1 MRYIFILL
9 KLISL
14 VISCNDKIIKNSN
27 TLTNISQIIS
37 KGELQYDY
45 VVRNIN
51 QEKWIQFIAYNPNYY
66 ARITLV
72 NTTNIRFRVSTE
84 YISYK
89 TLGVLTSPSDIEDS
103 LLGSKTFKEVSCEV
117 DCHGSCNSIIYINA
131 KSNTKFIFVK
141 FNVPESGT
149 YMILEAL
156 SYTPNHA
163 VYAVYIL
170 IPIVIIVIL
179 VIIFLVWK
187 WRKNK
192 YKNRTD
198 LNNDTTTPIIL
209 TQ

>member
-1 MRYIFILL
+1 MKYIFILL

-14 VISCNDKIIKNSN
+14 VISCKDQIIQNSN
-27 TLTNISQIIS
+27 TFTNISQITL

-45 VVRNIN
+45 VVRSIK
-51 QEKWIQFIAYNPNYY
+51 QDRWIQFIAYNPNYY

-72 NTTNIRFRVSTE
+72 NTTNIRFRINTE

-89 TLGVLTSPSDIEDS
+89 TLGVLTSSSDIEDS
-103 LLGSKTFKEVSCEV
+103 LLGNRTFKKVSSEV
-117 DCHGSCNSIIYINA
+117 DCSDSCDSIIYINA

-149 YMILEAL
+149 FMILEAL
-156 SYTPNHA
+156 SYTPN
-163 VYAVYIL
+163 YAVYIL

-209 TQ
+209 AQ